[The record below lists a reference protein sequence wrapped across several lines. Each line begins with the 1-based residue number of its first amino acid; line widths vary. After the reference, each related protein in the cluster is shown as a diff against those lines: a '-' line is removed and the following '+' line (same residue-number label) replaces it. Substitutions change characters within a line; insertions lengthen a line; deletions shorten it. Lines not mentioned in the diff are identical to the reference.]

1 MPLADTEC
9 EADALALELREP
21 LEQALEQ
28 ADALI
33 ADEALPQGV
42 GEILALGLREAD
54 EQPLA
59 LGVGEVEPDVD
70 REGEVE
76 RVALPLAEPEPNAS
90 EGEGV
95 TLMDREPDVDS
106 DGEPD
111 GESVPEPHCE

>member
-21 LEQALEQ
+21 LELALEQ

-42 GEILALGLREAD
+42 GEILALGLRVTE

-59 LGVGEVEPDVD
+59 ETVGDAVLEAVVLGDN
-70 REGEVE
+70 E
-76 RVALPLAEPEPNAS
+76 RDMRPLT
-90 EGEGV
+90 V
-95 TLMDREPDVDS
+95 PDVDS

-111 GESVPEPHCE
+111 VESVPEPHCE